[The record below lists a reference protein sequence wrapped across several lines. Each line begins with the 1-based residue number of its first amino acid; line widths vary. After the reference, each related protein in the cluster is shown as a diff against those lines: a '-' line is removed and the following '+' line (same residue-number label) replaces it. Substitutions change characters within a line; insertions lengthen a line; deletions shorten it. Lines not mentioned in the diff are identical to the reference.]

1 MSGWNTRWDLAAIQR
16 DLARLESW
24 ALMTFSTGKCKILCV
39 LGDNRLES
47 GSAEKNLEILVD
59 TRLNMA
65 QQGIFAPKKANSLL
79 GCTGSAAI
87 RWRELILPFCSAL
100 LRPHLECWVQD
111 WAPQYKRDLGLLE
124 RALQIFRSH
133 PDPEPAALGGPA

>member
-1 MSGWNTRWDLAAIQR
+1 
-16 DLARLESW
+16 
-24 ALMTFSTGKCKILCV
+24 MTFSTGKCKLLCV
-39 LGDNRLES
+39 LGANRLES
-47 GSAEKNLEILVD
+47 GSAEKNLEVLVD

-87 RWRELILPFCSAL
+87 RWRELILPLCSAL
-100 LRPHLECWVQD
+100 VR
-111 WAPQYKRDLGLLE
+111 YKRDLDLLQ

-133 PDPEPAALGGPA
+133 LDPEPAALGGPA